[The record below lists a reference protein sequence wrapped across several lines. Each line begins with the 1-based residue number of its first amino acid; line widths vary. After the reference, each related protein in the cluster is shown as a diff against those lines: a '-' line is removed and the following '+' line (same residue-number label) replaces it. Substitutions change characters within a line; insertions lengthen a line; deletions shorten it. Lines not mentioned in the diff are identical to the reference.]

1 MADPGFNHS
10 ILYYPRGVAV
20 HRLPL
25 GLPRG
30 AAREVCSVHM
40 SRMSRPQRSQSTQS
54 VFVEKGA
61 VVKTLFFSARLLEP
75 LPGVVPQKPVERA
88 FKEQIEKYAPVLESY
103 QLHRAAQYL
112 RMLCDGALALEPL
125 LKVSARAWPVFGKIC
140 PQKCVFSWPGVR
152 SFLGPISRTRGR
164 RRSITR
170 HSSLPQTRSSYS
182 RRSGRVGC
190 RRALLQKLR
199 LSAEKGEGNTVKQDK
214 FVLQSAAVSWAAGVP
229 WDEALRIARKAVP
242 QAKPKAKARQP
253 RQVLLAE

>member
-10 ILYYPRGVAV
+10 SGVAV

-170 HSSLPQTRSSYS
+170 HSSLWQGWVSPGTPP
-182 RRSGRVGC
+182 
-190 RRALLQKLR
+190 K
-199 LSAEKGEGNTVKQDK
+199 AEAFRGEGGGEHSQAGQVCAPVCCR
-214 FVLQSAAVSWAAGVP
+214 VLGSWC
-229 WDEALRIARKAVP
+229 ALG
-242 QAKPKAKARQP
+242 
-253 RQVLLAE
+253 